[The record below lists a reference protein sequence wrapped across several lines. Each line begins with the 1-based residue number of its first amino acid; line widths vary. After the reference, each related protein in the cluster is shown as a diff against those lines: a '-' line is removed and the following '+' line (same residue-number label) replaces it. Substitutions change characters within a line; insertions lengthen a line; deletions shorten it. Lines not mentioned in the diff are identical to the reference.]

1 MNEADE
7 IIYRRFLANRAEDDF
22 RILLDRHRE
31 SLTLFLFGI
40 IHNMEDAE
48 ELMLDAYA
56 EVAANARFSE
66 RSAFK
71 TWLFAIGKNKALLYL
86 RKQRRFQ
93 TNEVPDAPSEET
105 PELNILKEERNR
117 QLYKALWNLHEDYR
131 QILMLLF
138 FEQMSCE
145 EAGKVMGKSRKQV
158 YNLAERGKKAL
169 KDELRRMGFLDA

>member
-1 MNEADE
+1 MHEADE
-7 IIYRRFLANRAEDDF
+7 IIYRRFLASRAEEEF

-31 SLTLFLFGI
+31 SLTLFLYGI

-66 RSAFK
+66 RSTFK

-93 TNEVPDAPSEET
+93 TNEVPDTPSEET

-131 QILMLLF
+131 QILTLLF

-145 EAGKVMGKSRKQV
+145 DAGKVMGKNRKQI

>member
-1 MNEADE
+1 MHEADE
-7 IIYRRFLANRAEDDF
+7 IIYRRFLASRAEEEF

-31 SLTLFLFGI
+31 SLTLFLYGI

-66 RSAFK
+66 RSTFK

-93 TNEVPDAPSEET
+93 TNEVPDTPSEET

-131 QILMLLF
+131 QILTLLF

-145 EAGKVMGKSRKQV
+145 DAGKVMGKNRKQI
-158 YNLAERGKKAL
+158 YNLAERGKRAL

>member
-1 MNEADE
+1 MHEADE
-7 IIYRRFLANRAEDDF
+7 IIYRRFLASRAEEEF

-31 SLTLFLFGI
+31 SLTLFLYGI

-66 RSAFK
+66 RSTFK

-93 TNEVPDAPSEET
+93 TNEVPDTPSEET

-131 QILMLLF
+131 QILTLLF

-145 EAGKVMGKSRKQV
+145 DAGKVMGKNRKQI
-158 YNLAERGKKAL
+158 YNLAERGKRAL
-169 KDELRRMGFLDA
+169 KYELRRMGFLDA

>member
-1 MNEADE
+1 MHEADE
-7 IIYRRFLANRAEDDF
+7 IIYRRFLASRAEEDF

-31 SLTLFLFGI
+31 SLTLFLYGI

-66 RSAFK
+66 RSTFK

-93 TNEVPDAPSEET
+93 TNEVPDTPSEET

-131 QILMLLF
+131 QILTLLF

-145 EAGKVMGKSRKQV
+145 DAGKVMGKNRKQI